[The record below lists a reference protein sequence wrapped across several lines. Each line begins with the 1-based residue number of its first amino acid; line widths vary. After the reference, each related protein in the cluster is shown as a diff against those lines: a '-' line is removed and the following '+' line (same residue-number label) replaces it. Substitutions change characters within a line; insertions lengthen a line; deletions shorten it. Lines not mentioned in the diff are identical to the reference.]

1 MRRAGRRSVRR
12 MMRRRRRRRRRRI
25 ILAGGL
31 IALGAHKLSKKDTER
46 VEEYTGK
53 PAEDLTDDELEQAM
67 GALGIEDNEMSDEE
81 LDYVDEQDA
90 MEGDAPVSTDAAAGE
105 PGYLNELERLGHL
118 HEQGILTDEEFAA
131 KKKDLLGL

>member
-53 PAEDLTDDELEQAM
+53 SAEDLSDEELEQAM
-67 GALGIEDNEMSDEE
+67 GELGYPHCVESVGLSAAIWVVAVVIETYISKEMPFPI
-81 LDYVDEQDA
+81 VPQTII
-90 MEGDAPVSTDAAAGE
+90 V
-105 PGYLNELERLGHL
+105 
-118 HEQGILTDEEFAA
+118 GIILV
-131 KKKDLLGL
+131 